1 MLGQAVIA
9 TKGYGADEVER
20 IYMRAR
26 ELSQQVDET
35 THVFPVMYG
44 LWVFHYIRAEFRT
57 AHELGLDIL
66 RLAQRQDEEVPL
78 LVAHRLVGTTLVF
91 LGQFSEAEAHL
102 EQALSL
108 YDRQRHRVLA
118 RQYSQDIGVAGLS
131 FLSWTRWMVGYPDQA
146 LARAHEALALARNIA
161 HPFSLAFA
169 LNLVARVYCFRRETN
184 AAHEIAKAAV
194 TLCQEQGLGAW
205 LGSSIRYLT
214 LTARQP
220 DEEAIFQVY
229 QGRLELV
236 DNARAYWLAMLAQAY
251 EKREQAE
258 VGLHL
263 LSEALADVSET
274 DAHFLEAEL
283 YRLKGEL
290 LLSSSSDN
298 ATESGTCFHK
308 AIAIAQSQSAKSW
321 ELRAATSL
329 ARLWQ
334 QQGKRQEAHDLLAPV
349 YEWFTEG
356 FDTADLKDAKALL
369 DELGDMQKRPIAR

>member
-1 MLGQAVIA
+1 MARLDRLVTAKAVAQYAAVIGREFSYVLLQAVSELDEATLQRELGRLVEAEFVYQRGLPPAGDLHLQTCSDPRHCLSIFTAQYTAAVSSTDCHGAGIAICGYRTDPPELLAHHYAEAGFNEQAIGYWQRAGERAIEHSAYVEAIGHLTRGIALLSTFPDTLERTKRELALQNMLGQAVIA

-146 LARAHEALALARNIA
+146 LH
-161 HPFSLAFA
+161 
-169 LNLVARVYCFRRETN
+169 
-184 AAHEIAKAAV
+184 
-194 TLCQEQGLGAW
+194 GLMKPW
-205 LGSSIRYLT
+205 
-214 LTARQP
+214 
-220 DEEAIFQVY
+220 
-229 QGRLELV
+229 
-236 DNARAYWLAMLAQAY
+236 
-251 EKREQAE
+251 
-258 VGLHL
+258 H
-263 LSEALADVSET
+263 
-274 DAHFLEAEL
+274 
-283 YRLKGEL
+283 
-290 LLSSSSDN
+290 
-298 ATESGTCFHK
+298 
-308 AIAIAQSQSAKSW
+308 
-321 ELRAATSL
+321 
-329 ARLWQ
+329 
-334 QQGKRQEAHDLLAPV
+334 
-349 YEWFTEG
+349 
-356 FDTADLKDAKALL
+356 
-369 DELGDMQKRPIAR
+369 